1 MAPQHVLSVLLALP
15 LASTS
20 AGFSPCDL
28 ALNSL
33 CSDSRGGGSA
43 CTQCLS
49 SFVHVAIIHAA
60 GCSSE
65 QLVGFCEPGI
75 NPLYDE
81 TVEAYHVYPR
91 SSVASKIRAD
101 ITSKNT
107 ADLEGMIY
115 FVLRLLG
122 NPVECAEPNIPGA
135 NISDPTVAF
144 DCLNQET
151 TGPLLMSVLSVQV
164 DNRWG
169 DYSFCNLCS
178 NGYDPY
184 GHGPNSRVPRRCST
198 GEYVCDCSSRI
209 GNSCNGTVGQLDV
222 SSFFGGFQPD
232 IAGRPAPDWK
242 WWQYNTGE

>member
-1 MAPQHVLSVLLALP
+1 M
-15 LASTS
+15 
-20 AGFSPCDL
+20 
-28 ALNSL
+28 
-33 CSDSRGGGSA
+33 
-43 CTQCLS
+43 
-49 SFVHVAIIHAA
+49 
-60 GCSSE
+60 
-65 QLVGFCEPGI
+65 
-75 NPLYDE
+75 
-81 TVEAYHVYPR
+81 EAYHVYPR

-135 NISDPTVAF
+135 NISDPTVSFPCMMTSGFAGACQLDHMATDCRRRYCAASACDTPQVAF

-169 DYSFCNLCS
+169 DYSFCNLCYK
-178 NGYDPY
+178 GYDPY

-198 GEYVCDCSSRI
+198 AEYVCDCSSRI

-222 SSFFGGFQPD
+222 SSYFGGFQPD
-232 IAGRPAPDWK
+232 IAGSPAPDWK